1 MGHEEKTYALWSAE
15 RKPVSAV
22 DGWLL
27 GTPRAAGS
35 VDLLNLRL
43 NPQDSPRPVAFPSE
57 ANALMYAQDQ
67 AVERDDPGI
76 LAFLPVPVSL
86 FGGRTD
92 MEVYVMRMTTV
103 TCGKCGALIN
113 RMSGYEHGMLFDTV
127 TAVCPRCGG
136 KTKFRQPAR
145 RT

>member
-1 MGHEEKTYALWSAE
+1 MRHEEKTYALWSAE

-67 AVERDDPGI
+67 AVERGDPGI